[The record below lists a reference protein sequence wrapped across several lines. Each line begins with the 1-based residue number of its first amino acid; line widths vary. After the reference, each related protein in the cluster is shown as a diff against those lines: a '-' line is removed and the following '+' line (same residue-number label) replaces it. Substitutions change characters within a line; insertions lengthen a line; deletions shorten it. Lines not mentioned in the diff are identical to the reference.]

1 MQVHRQLFLQEKDP
15 EKGLACDDPF
25 RLTPPLW
32 AFPERAAFQCQRVPL
47 FESIIT
53 DPCRSCRA
61 CSLMQCF
68 APLSRVKHV
77 PSEAALVLFALAGV
91 AIFGLSEHLYHPKIC
106 LWNML
111 LLDGAL
117 CSVSKRFFFLVSGS
131 NMTTAFANR
140 YSYKTDLAK
149 EEK

>member
-61 CSLMQCF
+61 CSLNALHRVVTSEARTLRGRTCF
-68 APLSRVKHV
+68 VRLGWCRYIWPERTPLS
-77 PSEAALVLFALAGV
+77 P
-91 AIFGLSEHLYHPKIC
+91 
-106 LWNML
+106 
-111 LLDGAL
+111 
-117 CSVSKRFFFLVSGS
+117 
-131 NMTTAFANR
+131 
-140 YSYKTDLAK
+140 
-149 EEK
+149 